1 MNLEQLEQRGFIKKL
16 QNKDFIL
23 YTGLLV
29 LAHEMRLISIDT
41 EAVTIDWENGRFVF
55 KAVAIGKDGQR
66 FTGYGDA
73 TTRNVNKMILPH
85 ALRMAETRAKARALR
100 DFTGLGLTALEEL
113 GGSSG
118 LWGDQ

>member
-1 MNLEQLEQRGFIKKL
+1 MNIQQLKQRGFIKNL
-16 QNKDFIL
+16 QGKDFIL

-29 LAHEMRLISIDT
+29 LAHEMRLISIET
-41 EAVTIDWENGRFVF
+41 EPVTIDWENGRFVF

-73 TTRNVNKMILPH
+73 TTRNVGKMILPH
-85 ALRMAETRAKARALR
+85 ALRMAETRAKARARR

-113 GGSSG
+113 GG
-118 LWGDQ
+118 DK